1 MMRFIFTLLALASLP
16 LQAHAYFDPG
26 SGVVML
32 QVLIAAGLGFVYR
45 FRAFVGV
52 LWRALLKVFRR

>member
-1 MMRFIFTLLALASLP
+1 MLRLILTFVALASLP

-45 FRAFVGV
+45 FRAFVGL
-52 LWRALLKVFRR
+52 LWRALLKVLRR

>member
-1 MMRFIFTLLALASLP
+1 MFRLIFTFVALASLP

-32 QVLIAAGLGFVYR
+32 QVLIAAGMGFVYR
-45 FRAFVGV
+45 FRAYIGV